1 MKKIPA
7 PDSLEFTPPQ
17 DQVCLIT
24 NDGTP
29 LTQAL
34 VDALEQK
41 GWSRI
46 AILSL
51 PTELTPPS
59 KIKSKT
65 AHSFVLKNADE
76 SSLTEALDQ
85 IQQAHGPIGSFVHL
99 HPRVTCD
106 LSAKE
111 RFSNSEKQVLKLIF
125 LIAKHLAKP
134 LIKAASSQRATF
146 MTVTRIN
153 GKLGYQIDSDVSPVA
168 GGLFGLLKTANIEWE
183 PVFCRALDLSPE
195 IGENEASEKIITEMS
210 DSDCRISEVGYT
222 PTERYTLTA
231 TVQPVVE
238 QDQVSAAKIETTSVF
253 LVSGGGKGVTAS
265 CVTELAKQ
273 YQCRFVLLGRSEF
286 PCDEPDWALGCSD
299 DTELKKRCMEAFIAA
314 GEKPTPMKIS
324 GRLKQIVASRE
335 IQKTLNEIQSAG
347 AKAVY
352 LSADINDAKALKTKL
367 APIVKEL
374 GEITG
379 IIHGAGVLADK
390 LIEKKT
396 AADFE
401 AVYTTKITGLNTLLN
416 VVSMERLAYLVLFS
430 SAAGF
435 YGNEAQAD
443 YAAANEI
450 LNKFSHGFKR
460 HCPACHVIA
469 FNWGPWDGGMV
480 TPELKKLFEQR
491 EVDIIPIPVG
501 AKMLADGLKPV
512 FGDIPQVVI
521 GSSMTIPKQ
530 LTTELDSYRITKTL
544 SLAAN
549 PFLNDHAID
558 GEPVLPLIAAIS
570 WMTDSCARLYPG
582 YHFQSIENAQVFKG
596 VVFKDSV
603 DKEFVIDLKETQ
615 KDKNAGVVA
624 FNVRISSQNSQGKA
638 VFHYGSQIVLSNMKS
653 TPTAMTVPEIRSTDG
668 QPADAL
674 YENGTL
680 FHGPIFRNVTHLLQL
695 EREKLVLKCQTPE
708 SGLENSGQFPLDM
721 FNYFAEDA
729 CLQALLIWA
738 REFHGAGSLPLKIQ
752 KGEFFKPIPF
762 SKDYFI
768 TMNIE
773 EGSSSKVSATVTSH
787 DERGEIYSRFFG
799 AEAAISKNLN
809 KKFKQ

>member
-1 MKKIPA
+1 M
-7 PDSLEFTPPQ
+7 PDSLECSPPQ

-24 NDGTP
+24 DDGTP

-34 VDALEQK
+34 VTALEQK
-41 GWSRI
+41 GWQQI
-46 AILSL
+46 VILV
-51 PTELTPPS
+51 PPVELIQPS

-65 AHSFVLKNADE
+65 AHSFTLKNADE
-76 SSLTEALDQ
+76 SSLTETLNQ
-85 IQQAHGPIGSFVHL
+85 IQQAHGPISSFIHL
-99 HPRVTCD
+99 HPRVTSD

-111 RFSNSEKQVLKLIF
+111 RFSSSEKQVLKLIF
-125 LIAKHLAKP
+125 LVAKHLAKP
-134 LIKAASSQRATF
+134 LNKAAASHRATF

-153 GKLGYQIDSDVSPVA
+153 GKLGYQFDSDASPVA

-195 IGENEASEKIITEMS
+195 ISDTEASEKIISEMS
-210 DSDCRISEVGYT
+210 DSDCRISEVGHT
-222 PTERYTLTA
+222 PTERFTLTA
-231 TVQPVVE
+231 MVQSVDE
-238 QDQVSAAKIETTSVF
+238 QDQLTAARIETSSVF

-265 CVTELAKQ
+265 CVIELAKQ
-273 YQCRFVLLGRSEF
+273 YQCGFILLGRSEI
-286 PCDEPDWALGCSD
+286 PADEPDWAKGCSD
-299 DTELKKRCMEAFIAA
+299 DKELKKRCMEAFIAA

-324 GRLKQIVASRE
+324 GRLKQIVAGRE
-335 IQKTLNEIQSAG
+335 IQKTLYDIQTAG

-367 APIVKEL
+367 APVVKKL

-379 IIHGAGVLADK
+379 IIHGAGVLADN

-401 AVYTTKITGLNTLLN
+401 AVYKTKISGLNTLLN
-416 VVSMERLAYLVLFS
+416 MVSIEKLAYLVLFS

-450 LNKFSHGFKR
+450 LNKFSHSFK
-460 HCPACHVIA
+460 HHYPACHVIA
-469 FNWGPWDGGMV
+469 NNWGPWDGGMV

-501 AKMLADGLKPV
+501 AKMMADGLKPV

-521 GSSMTIPKQ
+521 GSSMTIPRQ
-530 LTTELDSYRITKTL
+530 LTPELDSYRITKTL

-558 GEPVLPLIAAIS
+558 GEPVLPLIVAIS

-596 VVFKDSV
+596 VVFKDSA
-603 DKEFVIDLKETQ
+603 DKEFVIDLKETL
-615 KDKNAGVVA
+615 KDNEAGMVT
-624 FNVRISSQNSQGKA
+624 FEVRVSSQNPQGKP
-638 VFHYGSQIVLSNMKS
+638 VFHYGSQIVLSSKKN
-653 TPTAMTVPEIRSTDG
+653 TLPPLTVPEFQSADA
-668 QPADAL
+668 QPADEL

-695 EREKLVLKCQTPE
+695 DREKLMLKCHTPE
-708 SGLENSGQFPLDM
+708 SGQNQWGQFPLEM
-721 FNYFAEDA
+721 FNYFAEDT

-752 KGEFFKPIPF
+752 KGEFIKPIPF
-762 SKDYFI
+762 AKDFFI
-768 TMNIE
+768 SMTIE
-773 EGSSSKVSATVTSH
+773 ESSSSKVSATVTAH
-787 DERGEIYSRFFG
+787 DESGEIYSRFIG